1 MSAVSINSQYLP
13 RMSCQDKNMICDSS
27 MINITEQFLILRF
40 SPYFVSSCLAVKCFV
55 GTANYSNNLWLRV
68 WSQGGGGAAE
78 ESWGSGR
85 CWGLL
90 PSTMLPL
97 LLSCANSWPRIL
109 AFLLLAPLTFIIA
122 LQHFPWTIMKV
133 AILDKMLIFLPRSA
147 RLWPGCPVPGGG
159 EAGVTQCCSRKTEK
173 FIALWPGKS
182 KIFVSTHFTFTGHLR
197 FLQPPTSIQPRSY
210 LLLLRDSLPSMRV
223 ILILITQ
230 SQ

>member
-1 MSAVSINSQYLP
+1 MKA
-13 RMSCQDKNMICDSS
+13 R
-27 MINITEQFLILRF
+27 R
-40 SPYFVSSCLAVKCFV
+40 
-55 GTANYSNNLWLRV
+55 GW
-68 WSQGGGGAAE
+68 GAE

-133 AILDKMLIFLPRSA
+133 AILDKMLIFLPRGA

-159 EAGVTQCCSRKTEK
+159 RPVWPSAALERRKSSLLYDRVK
-173 FIALWPGKS
+173 VKYLCQHI
-182 KIFVSTHFTFTGHLR
+182 
-197 FLQPPTSIQPRSY
+197 
-210 LLLLRDSLPSMRV
+210 LLLLVTCAFCSHRR
-223 ILILITQ
+223 Q
-230 SQ
+230 SNPDLTYYYWETHCRQCEWSWF